1 MSDSPTNGATP
12 TPAAPPG
19 APSAAPAAAPR
30 KAAANKVQQGGVSLN
45 DGLRMLRSQQAP
57 PAAPPP
63 PQRMNPAP
71 APPAANDGEPGPTR
85 KPSAR
90 TRLAEAAAAA
100 AAGDAP
106 APTPAP
112 RRAPPQAPAPQ
123 SAANDTASNDN
134 PLDAILAA
142 FGGQAAP
149 EQPAAPAEPQMQPA
163 PTNAYLAPV
172 VLTIG
177 GKSQEFTHD
186 QLADFVSKGVDYTA
200 KTQSLGEVSRHIQQQ
215 QATIAELLP
224 VLVPEVERQ
233 LAILNGQNE
242 QQPDW
247 SSLAVNDPAEYV
259 RQDALWKANQAT
271 RAQEKARL
279 EHIRSAA
286 AAEEARQRSAKMQQ
300 SHLELIK
307 TVPGWDKQATRQRIQ
322 SEMMQWGKR
331 EGFPEQE
338 LNSVIEARHVRT
350 MLKAMMFDRMVSG
363 ASTRA
368 PVVPTVQRGNAP
380 AVNAPAAVRD
390 AQRRFETRSTLN
402 NAVKFVA
409 AQRAAQ
415 RRNGAGS

>member
-12 TPAAPPG
+12 P
-19 APSAAPAAAPR
+19 PAAAPGAAEPAPGPR
-30 KAAANKVQQGGVSLN
+30 KAAANKVQQGGMSLTE
-45 DGLRMLRSQQAP
+45 GLRMLRSQQAP
-57 PAAPPP
+57 PAAPQP
-63 PQRMNPAP
+63 PQRTDPPPAP
-71 APPAANDGEPGPTR
+71 ANEDRPEPTR

-106 APTPAP
+106 LPTPAP
-112 RRAPPQAPAPQ
+112 RRAPPPAAQPTT
-123 SAANDTASNDN
+123 AANDTASNDN
-134 PLDAILAA
+134 PLDAIMSA
-142 FGGQAAP
+142 FGGQAAAEP
-149 EQPAAPAEPQMQPA
+149 PAAPAEPQMQPA
-163 PTNAYLAPV
+163 PTNAYLAPIA
-172 VLTIG
+172 LNIG
-177 GKSQEFTHD
+177 GRTQEFTHE
-186 QLADFVSKGVDYTA
+186 QLSDFVSKGVDYTA

-215 QATIAELLP
+215 QAMIAELLP

-233 LAILNGQNE
+233 LAILNGQTE
-242 QQPDW
+242 QPPDW
-247 SSLAVNDPAEYV
+247 SGLAANDPAEYV

-286 AAEEARQRSAKMQQ
+286 AAEDARQRSAKMQQ
-300 SHLELIK
+300 SHVELIK
-307 TVPGWDKQATRQRIQ
+307 TIPGWDKQATRQRIQ
-322 SEMMQWGKR
+322 AEMMQWGKK

-363 ASTRA
+363 AATRA

-390 AQRRFETRSTLN
+390 AQRRFESRSTLN
-402 NAVKFVA
+402 NGVKFLA

-415 RRNGAGS
+415 RRNGMGS

>member
-12 TPAAPPG
+12 PPAAPP
-19 APSAAPAAAPR
+19 AAPTSGPR
-30 KAAANKVQQGGVSLN
+30 KPAANKVQQGGVSLN
-45 DGLRMLRSQQAP
+45 EGLRMLRGQQAP
-57 PAAPPP
+57 PAAAPP

-71 APPAANDGEPGPTR
+71 APAQSANEDQPGPTR

-100 AAGDAP
+100 ASGEAPAP
-106 APTPAP
+106 APTP
-112 RRAPPQAPAPQ
+112 RRTPPPAAPAPAT
-123 SAANDTASNDN
+123 AANDTASHDN
-134 PLDAILAA
+134 PLDAIMSA
-142 FGGQAAP
+142 FGGQTAAP
-149 EQPAAPAEPQMQPA
+149 QEAPAEPQMQPA
-163 PTNAYLAPV
+163 PTNAYLAPIA
-172 VLTIG
+172 LNIG
-177 GKSQEFTHD
+177 GRTQEFTHD
-186 QLADFVSKGVDYTA
+186 QLTDFVSKGVDYTA
-200 KTQSLGEVSRHIQQQ
+200 KTQSLGEASRHIQQQ

-233 LAILNGQNE
+233 LAILNGQHE

-247 SSLAVNDPAEYV
+247 SNLAVNDPAEYV

-286 AAEEARQRSAKMQQ
+286 AAEDARQRSTKMQQ

-307 TVPGWDKQATRQRIQ
+307 TVPGWNNQATRQRIQ
-322 SEMMQWGKR
+322 SEMMQWGKK

-380 AVNAPAAVRD
+380 AANAPVAVRD
-390 AQRRFETRSTLN
+390 AQRRFETRSTMN

-415 RRNGAGS
+415 RRSTMGS